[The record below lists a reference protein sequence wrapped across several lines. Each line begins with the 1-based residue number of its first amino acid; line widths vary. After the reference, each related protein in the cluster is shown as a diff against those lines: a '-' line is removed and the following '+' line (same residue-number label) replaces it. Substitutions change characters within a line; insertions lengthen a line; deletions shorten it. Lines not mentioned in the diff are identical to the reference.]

1 MNTKAKLVAIV
12 VMVLI
17 IVATTTETK
26 SGVRT
31 EVVTVAECVAIDDC
45 YEVTVE
51 DTKGNLWAYY
61 DSDCYPNGKELRVTY
76 KGNEITNV
84 TMIRK

>member
-1 MNTKAKLVAIV
+1 MTAKAKLVVIV

-17 IVATTTETK
+17 IVTTTTETK
-26 SGVRT
+26 NGMHT
-31 EVVTVAECVAIDDC
+31 EVVTVAECAAVEDC

-76 KGNEITNV
+76 KGNEIINAEV
-84 TMIRK
+84 AR

>member
-1 MNTKAKLVAIV
+1 MTNKAKLVAIV

-26 SGVRT
+26 NGVHT
-31 EVVTVAECVAIDDC
+31 EVVTVVECVAVEDY

-76 KGNEITNV
+76 KGNEIIDTEV
-84 TMIRK
+84 AK